1 MTRTPPVPGDWVTG
15 QSARYHYRALG
26 PTEPDADVSGVPVV
40 LVHGLGVSSAY
51 FARLQPLLAMRRR
64 VYAPDLPGFGRT
76 LPRPRLAL
84 DTLELAGM
92 LQDWADACGV
102 GRMHLVGHSLGGP
115 VTVAFARLHP
125 ERVARLIFVSS
136 IIGRTGPQT
145 ANQSWGL
152 LRDFLREPRD
162 LFTVLMPDYVRAGLR
177 RIVLT
182 DIRADGEDT
191 VASLAHVVAPILIIR
206 GTRDPLVSPAAV
218 GQLRAVAPQARYHEV
233 PNAPHVVHWRHAEPV
248 AAAINAFLDEDG

>member
-1 MTRTPPVPGDWVTG
+1 MVRTPPVPGDWVTG
-15 QSARYHYRALG
+15 RSARYHYRALG
-26 PTEPDADVSGVPVV
+26 PTEPDADMSGVPVV

-51 FARLQPLLAMRRR
+51 FARLQPLLAARRR

-76 LPRPRLAL
+76 SPRPQSSL
-84 DTLELAGM
+84 DTVELAGM
-92 LQDWADACGV
+92 LRDWADACGV

-115 VTVAFARLHP
+115 VAVAFARLHP
-125 ERVARLIFVSS
+125 ERVARLVLVSS
-136 IIGRTGPQT
+136 IIGRTGSKAPSQT
-145 ANQSWGL
+145 WGL

-162 LFTVLMPDYVRAGLR
+162 LFAVLMPDYVRAGLR

-191 VASLAHVVAPILIIR
+191 VESFAHVVAPTLIVR
-206 GTRDPLVSPAAV
+206 GTRDPLVSRTAV

-233 PNAPHVVHWRHAEPV
+233 PDAPHVVHWRHAEP
-248 AAAINAFLDEDG
+248 AAAVINAFLDEDS